1 VLAAA
6 VRVKAAAIS
15 DHLTGVAG
23 NMGGFSDVGSA
34 DDPAYWVR
42 YLAEVEQ
49 APSMTQVR
57 ERTYDAL
64 GRDGTGWDG
73 AGLDVGCGRGRAVSD
88 LTGRGFRA
96 IGVDASHAMIGSAR
110 LRFPRCAFVVA
121 DAARLPWPRR
131 SLSWYRSER
140 VLLHQ

>member
-1 VLAAA
+1 
-6 VRVKAAAIS
+6 
-15 DHLTGVAG
+15 
-23 NMGGFSDVGSA
+23 MGGFSDVDSA
-34 DDPAYWVR
+34 DDSAYWVR

-64 GRDGTGWDG
+64 GSRDGTGV
-73 AGLDVGCGRGRAVSD
+73 DVGCGRGRAVSD

-121 DAARLPWPRR
+121 DPARLPWPRR